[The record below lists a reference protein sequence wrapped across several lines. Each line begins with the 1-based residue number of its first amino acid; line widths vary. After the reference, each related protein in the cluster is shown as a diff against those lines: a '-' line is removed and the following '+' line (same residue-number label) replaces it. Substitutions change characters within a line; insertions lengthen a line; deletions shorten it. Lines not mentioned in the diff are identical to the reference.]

1 MDSYVLEQL
10 VLPPKA
16 QIYVATVPEFLQLP
30 FGGMLTIFGAMFLFM
45 FLCSEAS
52 RQSSSIWSL
61 LMAFMSAACLSV
73 GGMFLLVS
81 ADIMKPSA

>member
-16 QIYVATVPEFLQLP
+16 QAYVSMVPIYLQLP
-30 FGGMLTIFGAMFLFM
+30 FGGCLSILGVLFLLM

-61 LMAFMSAACLSV
+61 LMAFMTAGCLSIGV
-73 GGMFLLVS
+73 MFLLVA
-81 ADIMKPSA
+81 ADIMRPA